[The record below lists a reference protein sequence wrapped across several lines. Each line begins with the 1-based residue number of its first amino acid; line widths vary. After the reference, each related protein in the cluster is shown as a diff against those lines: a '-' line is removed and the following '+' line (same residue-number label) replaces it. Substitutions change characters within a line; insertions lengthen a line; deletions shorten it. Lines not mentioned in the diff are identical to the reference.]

1 MTPFDEPIAADT
13 LRAQLQTIYRD
24 RGQDLYAFAYRLTG
38 SERAAEDVVH
48 DTFLRALDGRCRLNV
63 ARGDL
68 VLLLF
73 GVVRNVAREQR
84 RQAARHGASELPV
97 QAGSSSQPEHVLAVR
112 SALDALSPTDR
123 EVIVLSAY
131 HGCSPRE
138 IATVLGSS
146 SLVIRVRLHRARLRL
161 RRLLEGCV
169 RRTTIEARLGVRP

>member
-48 DTFLRALDGRCRLNV
+48 DTFLRVLDGRCRLNV

-84 RQAARHGASELPV
+84 RQAARDGASELPCRLAPPAS
-97 QAGSSSQPEHVLAVR
+97 QSTSSR
-112 SALDALSPTDR
+112 SDR
-123 EVIVLSAY
+123 
-131 HGCSPRE
+131 R
-138 IATVLGSS
+138 
-146 SLVIRVRLHRARLRL
+146 
-161 RRLLEGCV
+161 
-169 RRTTIEARLGVRP
+169 